1 MIAWTFLLGGL
12 RCGKCSAPMHRG
24 PPVTQ
29 RRGGRVGRNRKA
41 GQGRVEEV
49 QNMGT
54 KEEESVRY
62 IAARSG
68 AVEVWSRP

>member
-1 MIAWTFLLGGL
+1 
-12 RCGKCSAPMHRG
+12 MHRG

-41 GQGRVEEV
+41 EQGRVEEV
-49 QNMGT
+49 QNMGA

-62 IAARSG
+62 IAARRG
-68 AVEVWSRP
+68 AVEVWSCP